1 MKRRWT
7 TRLDTIEHMCYYRPI
22 FHRLEEVMMGK
33 HTFVHI
39 ELSADDLQSAAEF
52 YRRVFGWQTQDMPE
66 MNYITFDE
74 GGGLGGGFNPT
85 ENEGNEAGDV
95 VVYIGTDDIED
106 SLAEIEAA
114 GGQTVL
120 PKTEIAG
127 MGWFALFSDPTGNK
141 LGLYT
146 GQG

>member
-1 MKRRWT
+1 
-7 TRLDTIEHMCYYRPI
+7 
-22 FHRLEEVMMGK
+22 MGV

-39 ELSADDLQSAAEF
+39 EISAEDLQAAADF
-52 YRRVFGWQTQDMPE
+52 YSQVFGWKVEHMPE

-85 ENEGNEAGDV
+85 ENEGNEPGDV
-95 VVYIGTDDIED
+95 IVYIGTDDIEA

-114 GGQTVL
+114 GGKTLV
-120 PKTEIAG
+120 PKTEIPG

-146 GQG
+146 GRPN